1 MILIFGATIQSTR
14 VRPLTGFSTAY
25 QARIA
30 LAYLDALEA
39 CDGEALP
46 ETVRASD
53 VCPPT
58 LRCPVSSE
66 PATRRVAP
74 AVEVSP

>member
-39 CDGEALP
+39 CAVEALP
-46 ETVRASD
+46 ETVRRAD
-53 VCPPT
+53 ACPPT
-58 LRCPVSSE
+58 LRCPASSE

-74 AVEVSP
+74 AVEALP